1 MTAGIAYGDGATKR
15 TITTAAYGDGAT
27 KRTLT
32 AIFYGDGVTVRQ
44 VFNTYTPMTVTVA
57 DVSGA
62 TSVGVSNDLI
72 GTANINVSDGQPPF
86 TYSTVYKSGASFT
99 VSNATNAGPG
109 FSRAGNPPAG
119 TQSGIFTATV
129 TDATGASV
137 SKDFT
142 VTDTRS

>member
-1 MTAGIAYGDGATKR
+1 MAGITYRDGGTNRSISAVTYQDGATKRTIKAIWYGDGATKR
-15 TITTAAYGDGAT
+15 
-27 KRTLT
+27 
-32 AIFYGDGVTVRQ
+32 Q
-44 VFNTYTPMTVTVA
+44 VFSASAPMNVTVA
-57 DVSGA
+57 NVSGA
-62 TSVGVSNDLI
+62 TSVGVSNDFI
-72 GTANINVSDGQPPF
+72 GSATINVGGGQSPF

-99 VSNATNAGPG
+99 ISNSAGAGPG

-119 TQSGIFTATV
+119 TQSGTFTATV